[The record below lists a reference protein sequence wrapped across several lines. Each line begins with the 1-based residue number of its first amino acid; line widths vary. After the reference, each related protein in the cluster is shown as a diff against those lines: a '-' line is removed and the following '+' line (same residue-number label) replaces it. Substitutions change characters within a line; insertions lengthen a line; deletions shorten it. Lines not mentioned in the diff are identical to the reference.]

1 MAVRKPLVIIGTV
14 VTQLPAG
21 DSISVPITGAIEI
34 VQTNDEAGAIVIGT
48 PVYNDAAGGVKKAKA
63 DAIGTTKVMGL
74 VSDASI
80 AGSGTGQI
88 AVSGI
93 LTATT
98 GQWDA
103 VFGTSG
109 GLTFGTVYC
118 LSAATAG
125 LGTSTAPSTTGQYV
139 ERLGIAL
146 STVDFKIDIG
156 PLIAL

>member
-1 MAVRKPLVIIGTV
+1 MAVRKPLVQVAGIIS
-14 VTQLPAG
+14 QLPAG

-34 VQTNDEAGAIVIGT
+34 VQTNDESGSIVIGT

-74 VSDASI
+74 VSDVTI
-80 AGSGTGQI
+80 AASGTGQI
-88 AVSGI
+88 ATSGI

-103 VFGTSG
+103 VLGTSG
-109 GLTFGTVYC
+109 GLAFGTVYY

-139 ERLGIAL
+139 QRLGIAL
-146 STVDFKIDIG
+146 STVDMKIDIG
-156 PLIAL
+156 PLISL